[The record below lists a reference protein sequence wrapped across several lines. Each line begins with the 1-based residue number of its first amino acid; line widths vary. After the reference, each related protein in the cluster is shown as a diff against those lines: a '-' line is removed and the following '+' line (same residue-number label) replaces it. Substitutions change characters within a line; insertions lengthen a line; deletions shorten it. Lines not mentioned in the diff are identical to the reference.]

1 MKLILE
7 KTVPKLGLVGEV
19 VDVAEGYA
27 RNFLLPKKL
36 GVKATKHNL
45 EVVSN
50 RVKTIREKELQ
61 EFETAKTLG
70 KTLEGLSVNL
80 KVKAGEDGKLFGSVS
95 EAEIAEALKEKGFD
109 FDKKIVDLDKHIKFL
124 GIYTIPLKLHP
135 LLSVNIKA
143 WVVRESSES

>member
-27 RNFLLPKKL
+27 RNYLLPKRF

-45 EVVSN
+45 DVVAN

-61 EFETAKTLG
+61 ELENAKKLS

-80 KVKAGEDGKLFGSVS
+80 KVKAGDDGKLFGSVT
-95 EAEIAEALKEKGFD
+95 EAEIAEALKEKGYD
-109 FDKKIVDLDKHIKFL
+109 FDKKLVDLDKHIKFL
-124 GIYTIPLKLHP
+124 GIYTVPLKLHP
-135 LLSVNIKA
+135 LVSVNIKV
-143 WVVRESSES
+143 WVIRESSEA